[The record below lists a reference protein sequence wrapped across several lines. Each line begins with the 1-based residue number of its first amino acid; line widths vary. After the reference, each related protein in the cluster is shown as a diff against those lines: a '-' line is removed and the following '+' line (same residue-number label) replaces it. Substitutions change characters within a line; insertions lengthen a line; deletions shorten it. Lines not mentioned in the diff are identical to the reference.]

1 MALTDLLLNQLKK
14 KNPQGYQFVMQVRQS
29 GRNPTDVM
37 REMYQK
43 GQLND
48 AQLNMIQKQGRLFG
62 LNIPQSEISKI
73 KAVENSPKIN
83 PQPKSKFGGWF

>member
-14 KNPQGYQFVMQVRQS
+14 KNPQGYQFVMQVKQS
-29 GRNPTDVM
+29 GQNPTTVL

-43 GQLND
+43 GQIND
-48 AQLNMIQKQGRLFG
+48 SQLNVIQKQGRLFG
-62 LNIPQSEISKI
+62 VNIPQSEIAKI
-73 KAVENSPKIN
+73 KAVDNSAVK